1 MYEPVSQI
9 TCINLKKTFFLF
21 KEYGA
26 EDMFPR
32 IFDIFQLDHITFI
45 SEPLI
50 TLIYYSFNI

>member
-1 MYEPVSQI
+1 MYK
-9 TCINLKKTFFLF
+9 LKNTFFLF
-21 KEYGA
+21 KEYGT

-32 IFDIFQLDHITFI
+32 IDDIIFQLDHITFI